1 MVARGGDDVSADS
14 VVADPPRE
22 LSRSIKKQLLPK
34 HHMMVDVAVLAASDS
49 EEHLQRDAKVLLSQ
63 PHIRSVAV
71 FEPRGVG
78 LDESRA
84 GVRHVAGDPDLEII
98 YKESGLSF
106 RLDISQ
112 RLSRLSRCQGGRGER
127 ERLATLVAPGERVL
141 VLGSGIGITACVL
154 GARSAPAE
162 VLGIERDEV
171 KNEFA
176 MANIRDNKLQR
187 TVRSIAGDLLD
198 MSQLGSFDRI
208 CAFLKFQ
215 PIENLQPLMGALM
228 PGGTLHYYNHESKEE
243 FSQEPS
249 AVLEAF
255 KALAASHPHLQGEVQ
270 LTWRGKVP
278 RKSIAPKFY
287 RVGMDLKIS

>member
-1 MVARGGDDVSADS
+1 MVARGGDD

-22 LSRSIKKQLLPK
+22 LSRSTKKQLLPK

-49 EEHLQRDAKVLLSQ
+49 KEDLQQDAKVLLSQ

-84 GVRHVAGDPDLEII
+84 GVRHVAGDPNLEII

-112 RLSRLSRCQGGRGER
+112 RLSRFSRCQGGRGER

-154 GARSAPAE
+154 GARSEPAE

-176 MANIRDNKLQR
+176 VANIRDNKLQR

-198 MSQLGSFDRI
+198 MSQLGSFNRI

-255 KALAASHPHLQGEVQ
+255 RALAAGS
-270 LTWRGKVP
+270 
-278 RKSIAPKFY
+278 
-287 RVGMDLKIS
+287 